1 MATGNSYLLALD
13 QGTTSSRALLIDQQG
28 QVAGMAQQEFRQIYP
43 EPGWV
48 EHDAQEIWD
57 SQAKVVKD
65 LLRKL
70 SGQDRLVGVGITNQ
84 RETTI
89 VWDRRSGRPI
99 ANAIVWQDRRTAAYC
114 EQLKAQ
120 GLSER
125 IQSKT
130 GLIIDAYFSASKI
143 RWLLEKVPGARDKA
157 QRGELAAGTVDSW
170 LIWNLTRGQVHATD
184 ATNASRTMLYNIH
197 TAAWDQE
204 LLDLFEIPKSMLPE
218 VKSSSEIYG
227 TIDKDLFGHAV
238 PIAGVAGD
246 QQAALFGQ
254 LCIEPG
260 MMKNTYGTGCFL
272 VLNTGSKPITSQNK
286 LLTTVAWRLGKE
298 TTYALEGSVF
308 IGGAVVQ
315 WLRDGLGL
323 IANSKD
329 IEALAAK
336 AKDNGGVY
344 FVPAFTGLGAPYWDP
359 YARGTI
365 IGLTRGTG
373 REHIARAA
381 LEAIAYQT
389 RDVVEAMRADA
400 DIPLKELRVD
410 GGASANPQLM
420 QFQADLLSAAVVR
433 PRCLESTAMGAAY
446 FAGLSTGFFPH
457 MDALKGLWQRDARYE
472 PKMQESERR
481 RLYGMWKAA
490 IKHASGW
497 ARDAEVQAQPQA

>member
-65 LLRKL
+65 LLNKL

-89 VWDRRSGRPI
+89 VWDRKTGRPI

-130 GLIIDAYFSASKI
+130 GLVIDAYFSASKI
-143 RWLLEKVPGARDKA
+143 RWLLEKIPGARDKA

-197 TAAWDQE
+197 NGNWDQE

-227 TIDKDLFGHAV
+227 TMDKDLFGQAA

-329 IEALAAK
+329 IEALASK

-400 DIPLKELRVD
+400 NIPLKELRVD

-420 QFQADLLSAAVVR
+420 QFQADLLAAAVVR

-446 FAGLSTGFFPH
+446 FAGLATGFFPH
-457 MDALKGLWQRDARYE
+457 MDALKGLWQKDVRYE
-472 PKMQESERR
+472 PQMQESERR

-497 ARDAEVQAQPQA
+497 ARDAEVGAQPQA

>member
-57 SQAKVVKD
+57 SQARVVND
-65 LLRKL
+65 LLKKL
-70 SGQDRLVGVGITNQ
+70 SGQDRVVGVGITNQ

-89 VWDRRSGRPI
+89 VWDRKSGRPI

-130 GLIIDAYFSASKI
+130 GLVIDAYFSASKI
-143 RWLLEKVPGARDKA
+143 RWLLEKIPGARDKA

-197 TAAWDQE
+197 KGIWDQE
-204 LLDLFEIPKSMLPE
+204 LLDLFEIPKSMLPD

-227 TIDKDLFGHAV
+227 TVDKDLFGHAA

-272 VLNTGSKPITSQNK
+272 VLNTGTKPITSQNK

-329 IEALAAK
+329 IEALASK

-400 DIPLKELRVD
+400 NIPLKELRVD

-420 QFQADLLSAAVVR
+420 QFQADLLAAAVVR

-446 FAGLSTGFFPH
+446 FAGLATGFFPH
-457 MDALKGLWQRDARYE
+457 MDALKGLWQKDVRYE
-472 PKMQESERR
+472 PLMQESERR

-497 ARDAEVQAQPQA
+497 ARDAEVGAQPQA

>member
-48 EHDAQEIWD
+48 EHDAMEIWD
-57 SQAKVVKD
+57 SQVKVVKD
-65 LLRKL
+65 LLHKL

-89 VWDRRSGRPI
+89 VWDRKTGRPI

-197 TAAWDQE
+197 SATWDQE
-204 LLDLFEIPKSMLPE
+204 LLDLFEVPKSMLPE

-227 TIDKDLFGHAV
+227 TIDKDLFGHAA

-272 VLNTGSKPITSQNK
+272 VLNTGNKPIVSQNK

-329 IEALAAK
+329 IEALASK

-344 FVPAFTGLGAPYWDP
+344 FVPAFTGLGAPHWDP

-410 GGASANPQLM
+410 GGASANPHLM
-420 QFQADLLSAAVVR
+420 QFQADLLAAAVVR
-433 PRCLESTAMGAAY
+433 PHCLESTAMGAAY
-446 FAGLSTGFFPH
+446 FAGLATGFFPH
-457 MDALKGLWQRDARYE
+457 MDALKGLWQRDVCYE
-472 PKMQESERR
+472 PSMQESERR

>member
-1 MATGNSYLLALD
+1 
-13 QGTTSSRALLIDQQG
+13 
-28 QVAGMAQQEFRQIYP
+28 
-43 EPGWV
+43 
-48 EHDAQEIWD
+48 
-57 SQAKVVKD
+57 
-65 LLRKL
+65 
-70 SGQDRLVGVGITNQ
+70 
-84 RETTI
+84 
-89 VWDRRSGRPI
+89 
-99 ANAIVWQDRRTAAYC
+99 
-114 EQLKAQ
+114 
-120 GLSER
+120 
-125 IQSKT
+125 
-130 GLIIDAYFSASKI
+130 
-143 RWLLEKVPGARDKA
+143 
-157 QRGELAAGTVDSW
+157 
-170 LIWNLTRGQVHATD
+170 
-184 ATNASRTMLYNIH
+184 
-197 TAAWDQE
+197 
-204 LLDLFEIPKSMLPE
+204 
-218 VKSSSEIYG
+218 
-227 TIDKDLFGHAV
+227 
-238 PIAGVAGD
+238 
-246 QQAALFGQ
+246 
-254 LCIEPG
+254 

-329 IEALAAK
+329 IEALASK

-400 DIPLKELRVD
+400 NIPLKELRVD

-420 QFQADLLSAAVVR
+420 QFQADLLAAAVVR

-446 FAGLSTGFFPH
+446 FAGLATGFFPH
-457 MDALKGLWQRDARYE
+457 MDALKGLWQKDVRYE
-472 PKMQESERR
+472 PQMQESERR

-497 ARDAEVQAQPQA
+497 ARDAEVGAQPQA

>member
-65 LLRKL
+65 LLTKL

-89 VWDRRSGRPI
+89 VWDRKTGRPI

-130 GLIIDAYFSASKI
+130 GLVIDAYFSASKI
-143 RWLLEKVPGARDKA
+143 RWLLEKIPGARDKA

-197 TAAWDQE
+197 NGSWDQE

-218 VKSSSEIYG
+218 VKSSSEVYG
-227 TIDKDLFGHAV
+227 NMDKDLFGHAA

-272 VLNTGSKPITSQNK
+272 VLNTGNKPITSQNK

-400 DIPLKELRVD
+400 NIPLKELRVD

-420 QFQADLLSAAVVR
+420 QFQADLLAAAVVR

-446 FAGLSTGFFPH
+446 FAGLATGFFPH
-457 MDALKGLWQRDARYE
+457 MDALKGLWQKDVRYE
-472 PKMQESERR
+472 PRMQESERR

-497 ARDAEVQAQPQA
+497 ARDAEVGAQPQA

>member
-13 QGTTSSRALLIDQQG
+13 QGTTSSRALLIDDKG

-48 EHDAQEIWD
+48 EHDANEIWE
-57 SQAKVVKD
+57 SQSKVVRELVQKM
-65 LLRKL
+65 

-89 VWDRRSGRPI
+89 VWDRKTGRPI

-114 EQLKAQ
+114 EQLKAK
-120 GLSER
+120 GFSDR

-130 GLIIDAYFSASKI
+130 GLVIDSYFSATKI
-143 RWLLEKVPGARDKA
+143 RWLLEKIPGARDKA

-170 LIWNLTRGQVHATD
+170 LIWQLTKGKVHATD
-184 ATNASRTMLYNIH
+184 MTNASRTMLFNIH
-197 TAAWDQE
+197 KGEWDQE
-204 LLDLFEIPKSMLPE
+204 LLDLLEIPKSLLPE
-218 VKSSSEIYG
+218 VKSCSEIYG
-227 TIDKDLFGHAV
+227 TMDKDLFGHAA

-246 QQAALFGQ
+246 QHAALFGQ
-254 LCIEPG
+254 LCLEPG
-260 MMKNTYGTGCFL
+260 MLKNTYGTGCFL
-272 VLNTGSKPITSQNK
+272 MLNTGSKPIPSHNK
-286 LLTTVAWRLGKE
+286 LLSTIAWRLGKE

-315 WLRDGLGL
+315 WLRDGLGI
-323 IANSKD
+323 IANSKE
-329 IEALAAK
+329 IETLSAK
-336 AKDNGGVY
+336 AENNGGVY

-400 DIPLKELRVD
+400 NIPLKELRVD

-420 QFQADLLSAAVVR
+420 QFQADLLHAAVVR
-433 PRCLESTAMGAAY
+433 PKCLESTAMGAAY
-446 FAGLSTGFFPH
+446 FAGLATGFFPH
-457 MDALKGLWQRDARYE
+457 TDALKGLWQRDVKYE
-472 PKMQESERR
+472 PKMHETERR
-481 RLYGMWKAA
+481 RLYEAWKAA
-490 IKHASGW
+490 IKHAAGW
-497 ARDAEVQAQPQA
+497 ARDAEIQV

>member
-13 QGTTSSRALLIDQQG
+13 QGTTSSRALLIDHKG

-48 EHDAQEIWD
+48 EHDAQEIWE
-57 SQAKVVKD
+57 SQAKVVKE
-65 LLRKL
+65 LLQKL
-70 SGQDRLVGVGITNQ
+70 NGQDRLVGLGITNQ

-89 VWDRRSGRPI
+89 VWDRKTGRPL
-99 ANAIVWQDRRTAAYC
+99 ANAIVWQDRRTAAFC
-114 EQLKAQ
+114 EQLKAK
-120 GLSER
+120 GLSEK

-130 GLIIDAYFSASKI
+130 GLVIDAYFSASKI
-143 RWLLEKVPGARDKA
+143 RWLLEKIPGARDKA
-157 QRGELAAGTVDSW
+157 ERGELAAGTVDSW
-170 LIWNLTRGQVHATD
+170 LIWQLTRGKVHATD

-197 TAAWDQE
+197 TGAWDKE
-204 LLDLFEIPKSMLPE
+204 LLELFELPPSMLPE

-227 TIDKDLFGHAV
+227 TVDKEIFGHAV

-254 LCIEPG
+254 LCLEPG

-272 VLNTGSKPITSQNK
+272 VLNTGHKPISSQNK

-329 IEALAAK
+329 IEALAAQ

-400 DIPLKELRVD
+400 NIPLKELRVD
-410 GGASANPQLM
+410 GGASANPHLM
-420 QFQADLLSAAVVR
+420 QFQADILAAAVVR

-446 FAGLSTGFFPH
+446 FAGLATGFFPH
-457 MDALKGLWQRDARYE
+457 MDALKGLWQRDVRYE
-472 PKMQESERR
+472 PVMQENERR
-481 RLYGMWKAA
+481 RLYEMWKAA

-497 ARDAEVQAQPQA
+497 ARDAEIRV